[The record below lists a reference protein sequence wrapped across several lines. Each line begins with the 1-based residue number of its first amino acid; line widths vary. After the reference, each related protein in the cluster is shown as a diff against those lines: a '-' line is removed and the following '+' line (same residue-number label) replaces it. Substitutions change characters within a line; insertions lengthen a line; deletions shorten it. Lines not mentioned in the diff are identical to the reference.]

1 MSPSSLPVPNSSY
14 TSSTRTFAFDV
25 QFWLGDNEY
34 PLTACLRYYNG
45 QDITF
50 NEDRNVCVIF
60 ATIAQSTST
69 ASTYGG
75 SDWTEYD
82 LIGDIQWANP
92 RIYPMMVVSGQ
103 ANDIDRTAATFKL
116 SASQYVQQ
124 LGATGRLRTSVT
136 IPNTGRYKKVKPL
149 PFSEGANATVSGVL
163 MGVERV
169 PSKDSTDIQL
179 PDCFRLEL
187 GNVTYFPRSSNY
199 TRPTESTSATPKKR
213 QGWRF
218 QFDDTSPSSDKGKK
232 RMRTDDE

>member
-1 MSPSSLPVPNSSY
+1 
-14 TSSTRTFAFDV
+14 
-25 QFWLGDNEY
+25 
-34 PLTACLRYYNG
+34 
-45 QDITF
+45 
-50 NEDRNVCVIF
+50 
-60 ATIAQSTST
+60 
-69 ASTYGG
+69 
-75 SDWTEYD
+75 
-82 LIGDIQWANP
+82 
-92 RIYPMMVVSGQ
+92 MVVSGQ

-199 TRPTESTSATPKKR
+199 TRPTGKRFSNFQGTHTDSTPTESTSATPKKR